1 MDDNRKPR
9 QVWETRLEGARRR
22 ERPRTMGG
30 AYLEADE
37 EKGKNLQEATRLVK
51 DRKAFPIWLMQ
62 PDA

>member
-22 ERPRTMGG
+22 ERPRTIGG
-30 AYLEADE
+30 AYVEAE
-37 EKGKNLQEATRLVK
+37 GKNLQEATRLVK